1 MKDAVIIFVRNP
13 ELGKVKT
20 RLAATVGDEEALN
33 IYSLLLNHTMQEAG
47 KVAANKFVFY
57 HQQITTDDIWN
68 GNGFYKKLQT
78 GESLGDKMKAAFDE
92 IFKLGYNKIM
102 IIGSDCLQLKS
113 AIINAGFCLLDEEDT
128 VIGPAKD
135 GGYYL
140 LGMKKNYATDKLI
153 YIESV
158 EVCAIKDPMPE
169 DGPCVFTGK
178 TAIYFGS
185 EECFDDNK
193 GHLLMSNM
201 PLAVCDKTAGALGSL
216 NREDIFISDS
226 TWFYDGGGCC

>member
-47 KVAANKFVFY
+47 KVAADKFVFY

-92 IFKLGYNKIM
+92 IFKLGYKKIM
-102 IIGSDCLQLKS
+102 VIGSDCLQLKS
-113 AIINAGFCLLDEEDT
+113 GIINAGFSLLDDHDT
-128 VIGPAKD
+128 VIGPATD

-140 LGMKKNYATDKLI
+140 LGMKKNYEFLFDNKTWSTESVFDESMKDMQQHHLSTGLLPVLTDVDTEADW
-153 YIESV
+153 IES
-158 EVCAIKDPMPE
+158 K
-169 DGPCVFTGK
+169 K
-178 TAIYFGS
+178 
-185 EECFDDNK
+185 
-193 GHLLMSNM
+193 LL
-201 PLAVCDKTAGALGSL
+201 
-216 NREDIFISDS
+216 
-226 TWFYDGGGCC
+226 

>member
-47 KVAANKFVFY
+47 KVAADKFVFY

-68 GNGFYKKLQT
+68 ANGFYKKLQT
-78 GESLGDKMKAAFDE
+78 GESLGDKMKVAFNE

-102 IIGSDCLQLKS
+102 IIGSDCLQLNS
-113 AIINAGFCLLDEEDT
+113 TIINAGFGLLDEHDT

-140 LGMKKNYATDKLI
+140 LGMKENHGFLFDNKTWSTESVFDESMKDMQQYHLSTGMLPLLTDVDTEADW
-153 YIESV
+153 IES
-158 EVCAIKDPMPE
+158 K
-169 DGPCVFTGK
+169 K
-178 TAIYFGS
+178 
-185 EECFDDNK
+185 
-193 GHLLMSNM
+193 LL
-201 PLAVCDKTAGALGSL
+201 
-216 NREDIFISDS
+216 
-226 TWFYDGGGCC
+226 